1 MTMLSFRVDDIDARE
16 AQAWAERLGVD
27 RSELLRDAL
36 HRHLLRLA
44 SERDAETWQ
53 RVPLT
58 DDEQALTGVEHWAP
72 AEDWAD
78 WADAAG

>member
-1 MTMLSFRVDDIDARE
+1 MTMLSFRVEEPDARA

-44 SERDAETWQ
+44 SERDAETW
-53 RVPLT
+53 RRRPLT
-58 DDEQALTGVEHWAP
+58 ADEHSLTAIEDWGP

-78 WADAAG
+78 WADAAR